1 MATLT
6 PNKNYLQPTG
16 FRVMINRQNY
26 PNAEY
31 FAQSITHP
39 GANVPAVEVPSLRV
53 RSVPVAGDKINYSD
67 LEIEFLLDEDLVV
80 YREMHAWLERIV
92 NDGQVNTSQS
102 IENDPIP
109 TFADIT
115 LMVLTSHNNENVK
128 FRYKDC
134 IPTDISSIQM
144 SSTRADVS
152 YITFTTSFRFSTFE
166 II

>member
-6 PNKNYLQPTG
+6 ANKNYLQPTG
-16 FRVMINRQNY
+16 FRILINRQNY

-31 FAQSITHP
+31 FAQTVSHP

-53 RSVPVAGDKINYSD
+53 RSVPIAGDKINYSD
-67 LEIEFLLDEDLVV
+67 LQIDFLLDEDLVV
-80 YREMHAWLERIV
+80 YREMHTWLERIV
-92 NDGQVNTSQS
+92 NDGQVNSSQS
-102 IENDPIP
+102 VGNVPIP

-115 LMVLTSHNNENVK
+115 LMVLTSHNNDNVK

-134 IPTDISSIQM
+134 VPTDIGSIQM
-144 SSTRADVS
+144 SATSSDVN

-166 II
+166 IV